1 MKRIRKSLSAF
12 EQRWEARHS
21 NDTFHG
27 LRWHDMPGN
36 DPDARKINFFLLK
49 RGLLL
54 DDDDINRN
62 TGTGP
67 KRERILALIKARRRF
82 APRAAALR

>member
-1 MKRIRKSLSAF
+1 MRISTSAF

-49 RGLLL
+49 RGLYL
-54 DDDDINRN
+54 DDDDADNVKRQ

-67 KRERILALIKARRRF
+67 KRERVLAAIKRYRRY
-82 APRAAALR
+82 APRPALKS